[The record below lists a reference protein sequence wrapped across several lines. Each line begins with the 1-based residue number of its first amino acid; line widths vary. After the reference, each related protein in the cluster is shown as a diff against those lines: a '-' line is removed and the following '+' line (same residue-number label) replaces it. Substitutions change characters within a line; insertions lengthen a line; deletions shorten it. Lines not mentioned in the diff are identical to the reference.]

1 MQKIYILLSRTDTV
15 PARLIRT
22 FTTGEFSHASIS
34 IYPRT
39 DMFYSFARRL
49 VNNPLIAGFVSENI
63 HTKVFARYPYAH
75 CAVFS
80 LDVTDEGYRRAKRTI
95 AEFIKN
101 RRIAKYSF
109 LGAAGMKLNLKVK
122 RKYKFTCSQFVAFV
136 LRQTKEVK
144 LPKDYSLMMPNDFL
158 DIEGLTLIYDGIL
171 KDCTIPLICQ

>member
-1 MQKIYILLSRTDTV
+1 MKKIYILLSRTDTV

-34 IYPRT
+34 LYPRT
-39 DMFYSFARRL
+39 DKFYSFARRL
-49 VNNPLIAGFVSENI
+49 INNPLIAGFVSEDI
-63 HTKVFARYPYAH
+63 HTKVFAKYPYTH

-80 LDVTDEGYRRAKRTI
+80 VDVTDEGYRRAKRII

-101 RRIAKYSF
+101 RSIAKYSF
-109 LGAAGMKLNLKVK
+109 VGAFAMKMHVK
-122 RKYKFTCSQFVAFV
+122 CKRRYKFTCSQFVAFV
-136 LRQTKEVK
+136 LHQTKNVK

-158 DIEGLTLIYDGIL
+158 EIEGLTLIYDGIL